1 MEELEEKIRLVE
13 MVDVAGGLF
22 LLVCLFA
29 EFTEGLNPHSV
40 CGHCFFFFPHPT
52 NLAAFNSFCNGDKE
66 ARRRAILRKRGSY
79 VTAPPLS

>member
-1 MEELEEKIRLVE
+1 
-13 MVDVAGGLF
+13 MVDVAGVVSA
-22 LLVCLFA
+22 VCLFA

-40 CGHCFFFFPHPT
+40 CGHCFFFLHRT

-66 ARRRAILRKRGSY
+66 AQRRAILCKRGSY